1 MQGRSPPG
9 ERPCRYVGSEASG
22 DVVTDLGG

>member
-9 ERPCRYVGSEASG
+9 ERPCRYVDSEASG